1 MDEQLSLGRPV
12 KRRAW
17 HDGTIYR
24 TKDGKFRAQVSLHGS
39 RKSRTFS
46 APSQAENW
54 IKRETKGSCDDGTFT
69 VAGFLQEWLSI
80 HQRALKPKT
89 VYQYK
94 NAIEKH
100 INPGIGKVRLDT
112 LRLRDVETYYTRLQ
126 VQGVS
131 NRTIRLIHNI
141 LHCALEKA
149 VKYDY
154 IFKNPTTGAD
164 LPRYTY
170 EEMKIL
176 DPSEVN
182 RFLVTA
188 RGTPE
193 YALFFMAVTTGMR
206 MGELF
211 GLKWSDINWQ
221 RATVYV
227 QRQSQFIPGEG
238 YRFAETKTR
247 SGKRVIDLSNGAMDA
262 LQKEKER
269 LQARKIFAGNRWQ
282 ENDLIFPNSV
292 GRSRDATNTRIALNR
307 ILKASGV
314 TKIRFHDLRHTAA
327 SILLN
332 SNVALIKVSRML
344 GHSKPSVTLDIYT
357 HLINDQTREAANVM
371 DRLVTPILVEIPQ
384 VENSISKMNCTQIA
398 QMQ

>member
-1 MDEQLSLGRPV
+1 ML
-12 KRRAW
+12 
-17 HDGTIYR
+17 
-24 TKDGKFRAQVSLHGS
+24 FRS
-39 RKSRTFS
+39 
-46 APSQAENW
+46 
-54 IKRETKGSCDDGTFT
+54 
-69 VAGFLQEWLSI
+69 
-80 HQRALKPKT
+80 
-89 VYQYK
+89 
-94 NAIEKH
+94 
-100 INPGIGKVRLDT
+100 
-112 LRLRDVETYYTRLQ
+112 
-126 VQGVS
+126 
-131 NRTIRLIHNI
+131 
-141 LHCALEKA
+141 
-149 VKYDY
+149 
-154 IFKNPTTGAD
+154 
-164 LPRYTY
+164 
-170 EEMKIL
+170 
-176 DPSEVN
+176 PSEVN
-182 RFLVTA
+182 QFLVTA

-227 QRQSQFIPGEG
+227 QRQIQFIPGEG
-238 YRFAETKTR
+238 YRFADTKTR
-247 SGKRVIDLSNGAMDA
+247 SGKRVIDLSIGAMDA

-269 LQARKIFAGNRWQ
+269 LQARKIFAGDRWQ
-282 ENDLIFPNSV
+282 ENNLIFPNSV

-344 GHSKPSVTLDIYT
+344 GHSKPSVTLEIYT

-384 VENSISKMNCTQIA
+384 TENSISKKNCTQIA

>member
-1 MDEQLSLGRPV
+1 MNEQTSLGSSN
-12 KRRAW
+12 KRRGW
-17 HDGTIYR
+17 NEGTIYK
-24 TKDGKFRAQVSLHGS
+24 TKNGKFRAQISMHGS
-39 RKSRTFS
+39 RKSKSFS
-46 APSQAENW
+46 ASLLAENW
-54 IKRETKGSCDDGTFT
+54 IKGVTKGISDGETYHEEPLT
-69 VAGFLQEWLSI
+69 VADFLQEWLSI

-89 VYQYK
+89 LYQYQ
-94 NAIEKH
+94 NTIAKH
-100 INPGIGKVRLDT
+100 INPGIGKIRLNG
-112 LRLRDVETYYTRLQ
+112 LRLRDVENFYTRLQ
-126 VQGVS
+126 ANGVS

-154 IFKNPTTGAD
+154 IIKNPTTGAD
-164 LPRYTY
+164 LPRYTH

-188 RGTPE
+188 KGTPE
-193 YALFFMAVTTGMR
+193 YGLFYLAVTTGMR

-211 GLKWSDINWQ
+211 GLKWSDVNWQ
-221 RATVYV
+221 RATIYV

-269 LQARKIFAGNRWQ
+269 QGIKKIFAGNRWE

-292 GRSRDATNTRIALNR
+292 GKPRDASITRISLNR

-332 SNVALIKVSRML
+332 SNVPLIKVSRML

-384 VENSISKMNCTQIA
+384 VENSFSRK
-398 QMQ
+398 

>member
-1 MDEQLSLGRPV
+1 MDEQLSLGSPS
-12 KRRAW
+12 KRRSW
-17 HDGTIYR
+17 NKGTIYK
-24 TKDGKFRAQVSLHGS
+24 TKDGKFRAQISLHGS
-39 RKSRTFS
+39 RKSKTFS
-46 APSQAENW
+46 APLLAEKW
-54 IKRETKGSCDDGTFT
+54 VKGETKGVSDDGPLTI
-69 VAGFLQEWLSI
+69 AKFLHEWLLI
-80 HQRALKPKT
+80 HKRALKPKT
-89 VYQYK
+89 VYQYQ
-94 NAIEKH
+94 NTIAKH
-100 INPGIGKVRLDT
+100 INPGIGVVRLDT
-112 LRLRDVETYYTRLQ
+112 LRLRDVESFYTRLQ
-126 VQGVS
+126 EQGVS
-131 NRTIRLIHNI
+131 NRSVRLIHNI

-154 IFKNPTTGAD
+154 IIKNPTNGAD

-188 RGTPE
+188 MGTPE
-193 YALFFMAVTTGMR
+193 YALFYLAVTTGMR

-211 GLKWSDINWQ
+211 GLKWSDVNWQ
-221 RATVYV
+221 RATIYV

-238 YRFAETKTR
+238 YQFAETKTR
-247 SGKRVIDLSNGAMDA
+247 SGKRVIDLSNGAMEA

-269 LQARKIFAGNRWQ
+269 LNARKVFAGDRWE

-332 SNVALIKVSRML
+332 SNVPLIKVSRML

-357 HLINDQTREAANVM
+357 HLINDQSREAANVM

-384 VENSISKMNCTQIA
+384 VENSNSKSNCTQIA

>member
-1 MDEQLSLGRPV
+1 MDEQLSLGNPS
-12 KRRAW
+12 KRRGW
-17 HDGTIYR
+17 NEGTIYN
-24 TKDGKFRAQVSLHGS
+24 TKDGKIRAQISLHGS
-39 RKSRTFS
+39 RRSKSFS
-46 APSQAENW
+46 ARLQAEKW
-54 IKRETKGSCDDGTFT
+54 IKREKTGVSADGPLT
-69 VAGFLQEWLSI
+69 VADFLREWLSI

-89 VYQYK
+89 VYQYQ
-94 NAIEKH
+94 NVITKH
-100 INPGIGKVRLDT
+100 INPGIGKVRLDA
-112 LRLRDVETYYTRLQ
+112 LRLRDVEGFYTELQ
-126 VQGVS
+126 EHGVS

-141 LHCALEKA
+141 LHCAFEKA

-154 IFKNPTTGAD
+154 IIKNPTTGAD
-164 LPRYTY
+164 LPRYTH

-188 RGTPE
+188 KGTPE
-193 YALFFMAVTTGMR
+193 YALFYLAVTTGMR

-211 GLKWSDINWQ
+211 GLKWSDVNWQ
-221 RATVYV
+221 RATIYI

-238 YRFAETKTR
+238 YHFAETKTR
-247 SGKRVIDLSNGAMDA
+247 SGKRIIDLSNGAMEA

-269 LQARKIFAGNRWQ
+269 LNARKIFAGDKWE

-292 GRSRDATNTRIALNR
+292 GRPRDATNTRIVLNR
-307 ILKASGV
+307 ILEASGV

-332 SNVALIKVSRML
+332 SNVPLIKVSRML

-357 HLINDQTREAANVM
+357 HLINDQSREAANVM
-371 DRLVTPILVEIPQ
+371 DRLVTPILVEMPKA
-384 VENSISKMNCTQIA
+384 ENSISKTNCTQIA
-398 QMQ
+398 QKQ